1 MNDAA
6 GSRKPDA
13 AAVTPAVWA
22 TAFLKLDIEGRV
34 RVLGPL
40 LGLLGPLALAAVAG
54 GAFVKYV
61 RFARTA
67 IVPISFEDAARATAS
82 QVQDLVRYVHQS
94 HPRILRTSAGAAP
107 SVMCS

>member
-6 GSRKPDA
+6 GSKKQDA
-13 AAVTPAVWA
+13 VAVTPAVW
-22 TAFLKLDIEGRV
+22 TSAFLKLDVEGRV
-34 RVLGPL
+34 RVLGRL

-61 RFARTA
+61 RFARATV
-67 IVPISFEDAARATAS
+67 VPISFEDAARATAS

-94 HPRILRTSAGAAP
+94 HPRILRTWSGAAP

>member
-6 GSRKPDA
+6 ASIKQDA
-13 AAVTPAVWA
+13 VAVTPAVWA
-22 TAFLKLDIEGRV
+22 SAFLKLDIEGRA
-34 RVLGPL
+34 RVLGRL

-67 IVPISFEDAARATAS
+67 VVPISFEDAARATAS
-82 QVQDLVRYVHQS
+82 QVHDLVRYVHQS
-94 HPRILRTSAGAAP
+94 HPRILRTSSRRWGVAP
-107 SVMCS
+107 CP